1 MNTTKIKLV
10 LIGGFC
16 LLIAVFGGKDM
27 IAGDFKKLKYPH
39 FSNEDYSS
47 AYIRFEGGRSAS
59 VEQGCVNAIS
69 KAKYRILGTKGGIEM
84 LHGEKEPIRVVT
96 FKDGQRIESKY
107 PVGKSDW
114 DGFYRNVADHLL
126 LGEPL
131 FVTAESARKVIAVLD
146 LAEQSSKQGGAPVKL
161 PFEQ

>member
-1 MNTTKIKLV
+1 
-10 LIGGFC
+10 
-16 LLIAVFGGKDM
+16 
-27 IAGDFKKLKYPH
+27 
-39 FSNEDYSS
+39 
-47 AYIRFEGGRSAS
+47 
-59 VEQGCVNAIS
+59 
-69 KAKYRILGTKGGIEM
+69 M
-84 LHGEKEPIRVVT
+84 LHGEKEPIRLVT

-146 LAEQSSKQGGAPVKL
+146 LAEQSSKQGGALVKL